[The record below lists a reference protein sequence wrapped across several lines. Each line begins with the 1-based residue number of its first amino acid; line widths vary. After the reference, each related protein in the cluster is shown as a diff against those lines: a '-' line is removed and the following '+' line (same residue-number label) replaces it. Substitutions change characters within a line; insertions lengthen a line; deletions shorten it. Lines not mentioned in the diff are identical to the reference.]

1 MTLADSIHNLSPFL
15 IRFTDDIG
23 IRWYGLSYVLAFVA
37 AFYLMRFLIRRGYS
51 EMAEDK
57 LVDFI
62 TYAAIFG
69 VTLGGR
75 LGYMLLYSPKEF
87 FANPLVFFH
96 FLDGGMASHGGIAGL
111 ALFTLYFA
119 KRHGYHW
126 RQIGDNL
133 CVVAPVGI
141 AIVRCANFINGELWG
156 NVTTKEA
163 TPWALKF
170 PSELNEIPYGSER
183 YNDLIEA
190 TTAIDPQAGEP
201 TAIIEL
207 ARDNEQLRDAISPFL
222 QYRHPS
228 QIYQA
233 LLEGLA
239 LFLILFALRLKWRRL
254 PYGILTA
261 LFFIGYAT
269 FRIIG
274 EQFRH
279 PDAGNFPGTDLSKG
293 QFYSLFMYGIG
304 AVFIAYAFYERKFK
318 SPLDESRLDSTA
330 SDVSPG

>member
-1 MTLADSIHNLSPFL
+1 MTLADSIHNLSPFVV
-15 IRFTDDIG
+15 RFSENFG
-23 IRWYGLSYVLAFVA
+23 IRWYGLSYVA
-37 AFYLMRFLIRRGYS
+37 AFIAGYYLLRFLIRRGYS

-57 LVDFI
+57 LIDFI
-62 TYAAIFG
+62 TYSAIFG
-69 VTLGGR
+69 VTIGGR

-87 FANPLVFFH
+87 FANPLTFFN
-96 FLDGGMASHGGIAGL
+96 FLGGGMASHGGIAGL

-126 RQIGDNL
+126 RHIGDNL

-156 NVTTKEA
+156 RVTTKEA
-163 TPWALKF
+163 TPWAMKF
-170 PSELNEIPYGSER
+170 PSELGEITDKET
-183 YNDLIEA
+183 YNDLIDA
-190 TTAIDPQAGEP
+190 TTAVDPNAGTPE
-201 TAIIEL
+201 AIIEL
-207 ARDNEQLRDAISPFL
+207 ARSNEQLRDVISPFL
-222 QYRHPS
+222 SYRHPS

-239 LFLILFALRLKWRRL
+239 LFLILFAIRLKWRRL

-274 EQFRH
+274 ERFRH
-279 PDAGNFPGTDLSKG
+279 PDEGTFPGTDLSKG
-293 QFYSLFMYGIG
+293 QFYSLFMFAVGAIFIG
-304 AVFIAYAFYERKFK
+304 YAIYERKFK
-318 SPLDESRLDSTA
+318 SPLKESRLD
-330 SDVSPG
+330 VKG